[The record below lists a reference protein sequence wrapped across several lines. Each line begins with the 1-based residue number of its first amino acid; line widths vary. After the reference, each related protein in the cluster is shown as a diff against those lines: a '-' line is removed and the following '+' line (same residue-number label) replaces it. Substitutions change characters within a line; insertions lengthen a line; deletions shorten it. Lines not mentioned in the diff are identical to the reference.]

1 MINNYQ
7 FAFDHERLDVV
18 DWMDIVHGVN
28 HDFANLEYFNRL
40 FTSSVKNE
48 FKYCR
53 VYDCLKKT
61 IESSPPDK

>member
-18 DWMDIVHGVN
+18 DRMDVVHGVN

-40 FTSSVKNE
+40 FTNSVKMSLNIVE
-48 FKYCR
+48 C
-53 VYDCLKKT
+53 T
-61 IESSPPDK
+61 IV